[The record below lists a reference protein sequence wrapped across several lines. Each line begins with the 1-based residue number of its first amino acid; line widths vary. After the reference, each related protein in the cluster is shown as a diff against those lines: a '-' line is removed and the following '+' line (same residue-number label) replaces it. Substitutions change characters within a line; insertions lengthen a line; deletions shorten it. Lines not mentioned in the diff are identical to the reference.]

1 MVLAEPTTYTDAA
14 IEYAHDVVSG
24 RVDACQWVKLA
35 DQRTSRLGDAD
46 VLKSILDRVGGL
58 LELLTGQGRGVGA
71 NLTNFL
77 RSSGLSSGV
86 TGGVAAEFGGSKGD
100 ITINLTVQ
108 GDVNGIDDLSALA
121 VQAVTEARAAGAS
134 V

>member
-1 MVLAEPTTYTDAA
+1 MGGTHSAV
-14 IEYAHDVVSG
+14 
-24 RVDACQWVKLA
+24 
-35 DQRTSRLGDAD
+35 
-46 VLKSILDRVGGL
+46 ILVGG
-58 LELLTGQGRGVGA
+58 A
-71 NLTNFL
+71 IIP
-77 RSSGLSSGV
+77 
-86 TGGVAAEFGGSKGD
+86 SKGD